1 MKRILL
7 ALCAIV
13 ILLSGCN
20 SDKTDMV
27 TKSEQDLVGA
37 YIPEEY
43 IEDLKLRNADDSWKY
58 EVAERLYEEMCY
70 FYDNMEEHEIIEM
83 AKKSRKY
90 VNRNEVSY
98 NCVMA
103 VDRGCGIG
111 QVYYK
116 YLSEEKVNDV
126 LDKLYNLEYVDY
138 FSGVSFGYMEN
149 GMHFIAIYPK
159 NWEYGTVSD
168 DAKNKIRN
176 LTDEMNF
183 LYEFSDNSE
192 YFMADVYA
200 EDLSGQKE
208 DLTMNLKFVARDEPF
223 ILDMQKVD
231 ILSEGTDVIEKYN
244 RSYISTNESV
254 KAETWNLFAFEKED
268 MDLDLFITTPEGN
281 VELLS
286 VIPINN
292 LFYK

>member
-1 MKRILL
+1 MKRIFI
-7 ALCAIV
+7 ALIC
-13 ILLSGCN
+13 ILLCGCGHQKVDVIN
-20 SDKTDMV
+20 TMKPY
-27 TKSEQDLVGA
+27 EH
-37 YIPEEY
+37 
-43 IEDLKLRNADDSWKY
+43 IEDVQLTNSDDSWKY

-149 GMHFIAIYPK
+149 GMHFIAVYPK

-168 DAKNKIRN
+168 EAKNMIRN
-176 LTDEMNF
+176 SSEEMNF

-254 KAETWNLFAFEKED
+254 KPETWNLFAFEKED

>member
-1 MKRILL
+1 MKKIILCSL
-7 ALCAIV
+7 IIFV
-13 ILLSGCN
+13 FFLSGCN
-20 SDKTDMV
+20 NEVQRTDV
-27 TKSEQDLVGA
+27 NEKSETLVES
-37 YIPEEY
+37 YTFVDTEEND
-43 IEDLKLRNADDSWKY
+43 IQTDDSWKY

-70 FYDNMEEHEIIEM
+70 FYDNMEEHKIIEM

-111 QVYYK
+111 QVYYR
-116 YLSEEKVNDV
+116 YLSEEKINDV
-126 LDKLYNLEYVDY
+126 KNKMFELESVFG
-138 FSGVSFGYMEN
+138 FSGVYFGYMEN

-168 DAKNKIRN
+168 EAKNKIRN
-176 LTDEMNF
+176 LTDEMDF

-208 DLTMNLKFVARDEPF
+208 TLTMNLKFVERDEPF

-254 KAETWNLFAFEKED
+254 KPETWNLFAFEKED
-268 MDLDLFITTPEGN
+268 MDLDLFVVTPVGT
-281 VELLS
+281 VELMNG
-286 VIPINN
+286 IPVNN
-292 LFYK
+292 LF

>member
-1 MKRILL
+1 MKKIILCSL
-7 ALCAIV
+7 I
-13 ILLSGCN
+13 IFIFFLSGCN
-20 SDKTDMV
+20 NGAQRKDINE
-27 TKSEQDLVGA
+27 KSETFVEGDTSVDTKENDIQT
-37 YIPEEY
+37 
-43 IEDLKLRNADDSWKY
+43 DDSWKY

-149 GMHFIAIYPK
+149 GMHFIAVYPK

-168 DAKNKIRN
+168 EAKNKIRN
-176 LTDEMNF
+176 STDEMDF
-183 LYEFSDNSE
+183 LYEFSDNTD

-200 EDLSGQKE
+200 EDLSGQK
-208 DLTMNLKFVARDEPF
+208 DTLTMNLKFVGRDEPF

-231 ILSEGTDVIEKYN
+231 ILTEGTDVIEKYN
-244 RSYISTNESV
+244 RNYISTNEPV
-254 KAETWNLFAFEKED
+254 KTETWNLFAFEKED
-268 MDLDLFITTPEGN
+268 IDLDLFITTPEGN

-292 LFYK
+292 LF